1 MDVNARENGIVE
13 QCVLYALFAYKKECG
28 GFGWRFRPAEFI
40 GDTTSKQPNL
50 CRCGGAKNLI
60 IVKPKLHIVKVG
72 GHLVNDATALQEV
85 LRAFAKIDTP
95 KLLVHGGGRHA
106 TALAKQL
113 GITPKM
119 IDGRRITDAEMLD
132 VAVMSYAG
140 LSNKKI
146 VAQLQ
151 ELGVNAIGLSGA
163 DGNCI
168 KAVKRPVKEI
178 DYGLVGDVVAVNEA
192 VFSMLSEN
200 DLVPVLCAI
209 THNKN
214 GQLLNTN
221 ADTIAAQ
228 VAIALSTAYKVSLFY
243 CFEHAGVLHDIS
255 NPENVIKTLTE
266 VQTRKFVA
274 EGTIHQGMVPKL
286 HNGFDA
292 LKMGVNE
299 VIISNTNALT
309 NTNAPKTTLQ

>member
-1 MDVNARENGIVE
+1 M
-13 QCVLYALFAYKKECG
+13 
-28 GFGWRFRPAEFI
+28 
-40 GDTTSKQPNL
+40 
-50 CRCGGAKNLI
+50 
-60 IVKPKLHIVKVG
+60 KPKLHIVKVG

-85 LRAFAKIDTP
+85 LAAFANIDAP

-151 ELGVNAIGLSGA
+151 DLGVNAIGLSGA

-168 KAVKRPVKEI
+168 EAVKRPVKEI
-178 DYGLVGDVVAVNEA
+178 DYGLVGDVVAVNKA
-192 VFSMLSEN
+192 VFNTLTEN
-200 DLVPVLCAI
+200 HLVPVLCAI
-209 THNKN
+209 THDKN

-228 VAIALSTAYKVSLFY
+228 VAIALSIAYEVSLFY

-255 NPENVIKTLTE
+255 NPDKVMETLTQE
-266 VQTRKFVA
+266 QAHKLVA
-274 EGTIHQGMVPKL
+274 EGVIHQGMVPKL
-286 HNGFDA
+286 KNGFDA
-292 LKMGVNE
+292 LKKGVNE
-299 VIISNTNALT
+299 VIISNLNALT